1 VKRYPRET
9 RETRETCEK
18 SGTGEMG
25 EWRVTG
31 ERNKSRV
38 TCETD
43 EGSRSEVRG
52 FRNFEPRTSSRA
64 FPASL
69 ARLAKRL
76 ERRYASN

>member
-1 VKRYPRET
+1 VKRYS

-25 EWRVTG
+25 EWRVTS
-31 ERNKSRV
+31 ERSESRV

-43 EGSRSEVRG
+43 EGTRSEVRG
-52 FRNFEPRTSSRA
+52 FRNFVPRTSSRA

-76 ERRYASN
+76 EK